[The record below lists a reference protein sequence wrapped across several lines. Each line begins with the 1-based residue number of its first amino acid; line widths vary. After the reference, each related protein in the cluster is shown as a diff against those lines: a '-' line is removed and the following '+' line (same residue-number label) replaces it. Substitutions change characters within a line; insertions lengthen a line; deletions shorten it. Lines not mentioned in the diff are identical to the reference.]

1 MTIDASITVDSVVV
15 EHQTSSGPVRALDG
29 VSFAVDSGSSVAI
42 TGPSGGGK
50 STLLGV
56 IGGLAQPTSGTVRIG
71 DAQISELSDRDR
83 SDFRRSHIGFVY
95 QADNLLPFLT
105 LLENVGLQLALNEKP
120 SGTGRSLAALADLG
134 LAGLAYRL
142 PDHVSG
148 GQRQR
153 EAVAR
158 AIVHQPKIILAD
170 EPTGALDTANA
181 AGVIDL
187 LRAMQR
193 EIGATLIMGELQTS
207 PTPLAGWTV
216 RSTFATDAFHDRQLC
231 LARPAPQPE
240 TQSHRTRRDD
250 ARDRPV
256 LGGLV
261 LHRRFLCD
269 HDRARDCSHPDRY
282 ATGSLRS
289 AGQSGAPHRANHA
302 IAAATG
308 SARARHPRLGKQQ
321 FPSRQ

>member
-1 MTIDASITVDSVVV
+1 MTVDISITVDSVVV

-29 VSFAVDSGSSVAI
+29 VSFTVDSGSSVAI

-105 LLENVGLQLALNEKP
+105 LLENVGLQLALNEKS

-153 EAVAR
+153 AAVAR

-170 EPTGALDTANA
+170 EPTGALDTVNA

-187 LRAMQR
+187 LLAMQR
-193 EIGATLIMGELQTS
+193 EIGATLIMVT
-207 PTPLAGWTV
+207 
-216 RSTFATDAFHDRQLC
+216 HDRDA
-231 LARPAPQPE
+231 ARRLNRQI
-240 TQSHRTRRDD
+240 HLRDG
-250 ARDRPV
+250 RV
-256 LGGLV
+256 
-261 LHRRFLCD
+261 
-269 HDRARDCSHPDRY
+269 S
-282 ATGSLRS
+282 
-289 AGQSGAPHRANHA
+289 
-302 IAAATG
+302 
-308 SARARHPRLGKQQ
+308 
-321 FPSRQ
+321 